1 MMEGMAMDLY
11 SAPKSARRKMR
22 GKKQATRRKMKK
34 KSAPR
39 RKMKKKAVR
48 QPMIRAATGKKMAKK
63 RIAAKAPSDTATAA
77 AAAASPQP
85 EGGTDAVVDG
95 DGGSTLETKTE
106 PADEDAADDVPGE
119 DVAGTA
125 DDEDL
130 TTLPGELDAAYLRL
144 DKDGTLRPTTIK
156 VAPGASWT
164 KTSVGSLLSSPVTS
178 TMDATALG
186 KERSA
191 AFDLLDALSLSGE
204 ISVDCAELHV
214 VVAATHR
221 FARTLVDTVVM
232 DNVNPI
238 EKVERSVLIVAATM
252 HRRDDAE
259 AMLLPAHVDRVRDHS
274 PALFSAGTLL
284 DDE

>member
-1 MMEGMAMDLY
+1 VRY
-11 SAPKSARRKMR
+11 QQNQSSRK
-22 GKKQATRRKMKK
+22 KMKK
-34 KSAPR
+34 KQMG
-39 RKMKKKAVR
+39 MKKKSW
-48 QPMIRAATGKKMAKK
+48 GKK
-63 RIAAKAPSDTATAA
+63 KATKSVAVLNQKPAGGKATPATA
-77 AAAASPQP
+77 AAAASPQS
-85 EGGTDAVVDG
+85 EGASNNGTDTAADGGEANADG
-95 DGGSTLETKTE
+95 DATLETKTE
-106 PADEDAADDVPGE
+106 PAGEDAADDVSDE
-119 DVAGTA
+119 DVAETA

-156 VAPGASWT
+156 VAPGAAWT
-164 KTSVGSLLSSPVTS
+164 KTSVDSLLSSPVTS

-221 FARTLVDTVVM
+221 FARTLVDTVIM

-238 EKVERSVLIVAATM
+238 EKVERSVLIVAATL

-259 AMLLPAHVDRVRDHS
+259 AMLLPDHVKRIRDHS
-274 PALFSAGTLL
+274 PALFSADTLL